1 MSSFFGSP
9 TPESASG
16 DPVEEIPTTTPPS
29 ETTASPDVSASLNL
43 ELFKLLAAM
52 QQQQQQQQ
60 KGTVQPE
67 LPKPQVPIM
76 GGLVLSNKTWEPWV
90 GGKPK
95 FDWTGLVDEAPCLLY
110 TSPSPRDS

>member
-9 TPESASG
+9 TPESAPG
-16 DPVEEIPTTTPPS
+16 DPQEEEIPSSTTTPPS
-29 ETTASPDVSASLNL
+29 ETTASPDVTASLNM

-52 QQQQQQQQ
+52 QQQQQ
-60 KGTVQPE
+60 KTVQTE
-67 LPKPQVPIM
+67 LPKPPTPIM

-95 FDWTGLVDEAPCLLY
+95 FDWTGLVDEAPECRY
-110 TSPSPRDS
+110 QPS